1 MSDLLKKEALR
12 KGLYKFLKRLHIERT
27 GFFKF
32 PPRLLIFLTIYENSP
47 IDAGSIRVMY
57 PDIDQPTISHEIG
70 ELCVIGYVDRTRESY
85 DGRKVTYTL
94 SDRGYDA
101 MDEWMAASIQSSNS
115 E

>member
-1 MSDLLKKEALR
+1 MSNLLKKEALR
-12 KGLYKFLKRLHIERT
+12 KGLYKFLQRLHIERT

-32 PPRLLIFLTIYENSP
+32 PPRLMIFLTIYENSP

-57 PDIDQPTISHEIG
+57 PDIDQATISYEIG

-85 DGRKVTYTL
+85 DRRKVTYTL

-101 MDEWMAASIQSSNS
+101 MDEWMAASIEPSAV